1 MAPHYDEAAERLSI
15 NPNILIANF
24 DSTVNE
30 VADVDVTLFPTIKFW
45 GKDKTKPPVD
55 YNGEKTADG
64 IIQWLKDHTEYDW
77 VEETIT
83 EGE

>member
-1 MAPHYDEAAERLSI
+1 M
-15 NPNILIANF
+15 
-24 DSTVNE
+24 NE

-55 YNGEKTADG
+55 FNGEKTADG

-77 VEETIT
+77 M
-83 EGE
+83 